1 MVGKIALVGKNEVGK
16 LARSGDLKVGI
27 VVESGKVSRES
38 DGLETC
44 SREKDVAPQ
53 LFGLNFFAVIPTDR
67 GECICVLVDNK

>member
-44 SREKDVAPQ
+44 SREKDVAP
-53 LFGLNFFAVIPTDR
+53 FSPRN
-67 GECICVLVDNK
+67 